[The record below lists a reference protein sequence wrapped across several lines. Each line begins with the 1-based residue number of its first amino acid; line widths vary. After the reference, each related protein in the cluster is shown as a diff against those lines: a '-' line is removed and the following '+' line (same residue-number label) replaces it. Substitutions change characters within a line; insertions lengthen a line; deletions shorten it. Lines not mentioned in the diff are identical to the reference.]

1 MLHLRTTTTAAALT
15 TTTKKSFLIYL
26 RAIHNITRLTHIQKK
41 LLLEGNTHLEA
52 VRKDKNILQ
61 TVPAIV
67 KCNLLCVKL
76 FKLQNKFGQK
86 YKLHLLI
93 PFLTI
98 HLLDFYRHFLLNH
111 EVRA

>member
-1 MLHLRTTTTAAALT
+1 MLHLCTTTTAAAA
-15 TTTKKSFLIYL
+15 TTTKRIFLIYL
-26 RAIHNITRLTHIQKK
+26 RAIHNITQTFTHIQKK
-41 LLLEGNTHLEA
+41 LLLEGNTHIEA
-52 VRKDKNILQ
+52 VRKEKNILQ
-61 TVPAIV
+61 TVLAII
-67 KCNLLCVKL
+67 KYNLLCVKL

-111 EVRA
+111 EVLA